1 MSISSNFSRSGS
13 LRPPPSDTRR
23 NSLEKPLYS
32 ECVFCSYR
40 PKNKDAL
47 FKHLREVHH
56 TNSNRKPRPLSSV
69 KNGMEAREQILK
81 LEAKTRWTPTLGTKS
96 KTNNTSLE
104 DSEDG
109 ITIDVEVS
117 SMYSETFFVFFKTGT
132 YLYILLGFSGRLAIF
147 RVRIGFWIFF
157 SDLR

>member
-56 TNSNRKPRPLSSV
+56 TNSNRKPRPAFSSI

-81 LEAKTRWTPTLGTKS
+81 LEAKTRRTPTLGTKS
-96 KTNNTSLE
+96 KTKNISLD

-109 ITIDVEVS
+109 ITVDVEVS
-117 SMYSETFFVFFKTGT
+117 SMYFLCFFKTST
-132 YLYILLGFSGRLAIF
+132 YLYILLGFLGRLAIF
-147 RVRIGFWIFF
+147 CVRIGFCIFF
-157 SDLR
+157 SDPR

>member
-96 KTNNTSLE
+96 KTNNTSLD

-117 SMYSETFFVFFKTGT
+117 SM
-132 YLYILLGFSGRLAIF
+132 
-147 RVRIGFWIFF
+147 
-157 SDLR
+157 

>member
-56 TNSNRKPRPLSSV
+56 TNSNRKPRPAFSSI

-81 LEAKTRWTPTLGTKS
+81 LEAKTRRTPTLGTKS
-96 KTNNTSLE
+96 KTKNISLE

-109 ITIDVEVS
+109 ITVDVEVS
-117 SMYSETFFVFFKTGT
+117 SMYFLCFFKTST
-132 YLYILLGFSGRLAIF
+132 YLYILLGFSGRLVIF
-147 RVRIGFWIFF
+147 RVQIRFWIFF
-157 SDLR
+157 SDPR

>member
-56 TNSNRKPRPLSSV
+56 TNSNRKPRPAFSSI

-81 LEAKTRWTPTLGTKS
+81 LEAKTRRTPTLGTKS
-96 KTNNTSLE
+96 KTKNISLD
-104 DSEDG
+104 DSEDR

-117 SMYSETFFVFFKTGT
+117 SMYSETFFVF
-132 YLYILLGFSGRLAIF
+132 L
-147 RVRIGFWIFF
+147 RVRIRFWMFF
-157 SDLR
+157 SDPR